1 VKRAERTRVK
11 FPFFSEPCEDFE
23 TFREHRSV
31 GTTFSLL
38 YTVASETV
46 WIIHVRDARGH
57 RGAEALR
64 EFIKTLRRENDLQPE
79 IAAPS
84 GPALRPITP
93 LIVACALFME
103 NLDSTIVSTSLPAI
117 AADLHQDPIALK
129 LSMTSYLLAQAVLIP
144 ASGWAADRFGARTV
158 FRAAILV
165 FTIGSI
171 LCGLSSTLPQFVA
184 ARIVQGCGGAMM
196 APVGRLALMRSVERS
211 ELVRALAWLTIPA
224 LIGPMLGPP
233 VGGFISTYFH
243 WRWNFWINVPI
254 GALGMILVS
263 RYIGE
268 FRQKPAPFDTRGFV
282 LSAVSLSSLI
292 FGLSVLGRGLVPFQ
306 IAGVLSLFGAIGL
319 AFYVRHARRVENP
332 ILDLALFKVPTYRA
346 AVLGGSLFRIGV
358 GATPFLLPL
367 LLQLGFGMTP
377 FQSGLTTFVAT
388 AGALIMKATAAS
400 VLQKFGFRKVLL
412 VNGVLSSLLLAAT
425 GLFGVE
431 TPHALLMAVLFAGG
445 FFRSLQFTGVNALAY
460 ADIAP
465 AQLSKATSFYAMA
478 QQLALSAGVAFAA
491 AALEIAREIS
501 GGALGAAEFPP
512 AFFAVALVSAFSLLA
527 FLPLPGDAGAHLS
540 GQRTQEAVRD
550 DPA

>member
-1 VKRAERTRVK
+1 MR
-11 FPFFSEPCEDFE
+11 PF
-23 TFREHRSV
+23 V
-31 GTTFSLL
+31 
-38 YTVASETV
+38 
-46 WIIHVRDARGH
+46 
-57 RGAEALR
+57 
-64 EFIKTLRRENDLQPE
+64 
-79 IAAPS
+79 
-84 GPALRPITP
+84 TP

-171 LCGLSSTLPQFVA
+171 LCGLSSTLSQFVA

-254 GALGMILVS
+254 GLAGMVLVS
-263 RYIGE
+263 LYIGE
-268 FRQKPAPFDTRGFV
+268 FREKNPAPFDARGFM

-292 FGLSVLGRGLVPFQ
+292 FGLTVLGRGFVPLPG
-306 IAGVLSLFGAIGL
+306 AGALILFGLIGL
-319 AFYVRHARRVENP
+319 LFYVRHARTATNP
-332 ILDLALFKVPTYRA
+332 ILDLNLFRVPTYRA
-346 AVLGGSLFRIGV
+346 SVIGGSLFRIGV

-367 LLQLGFGMTP
+367 MLQLGFGMTP
-377 FQSGLTTFVAT
+377 FESGLTTFVAT

-400 VLQKFGFRKVLL
+400 VLQKFGFRDVLL
-412 VNGVLSSLLLAAT
+412 VNGVLSSLSLAAI
-425 GLFGVE
+425 GLFGPDS
-431 TPHALLMAVLFAGG
+431 PHALLMAALFVGG
-445 FFRSLQFTGVNALAY
+445 FFRSLQFTAMNALAY

-465 AQLSKATSFYAMA
+465 AQLSKATSFYAVA
-478 QQLALSAGVAFAA
+478 QQLALSAGVTVAA
-491 AALEIAREIS
+491 AALEIARDLS
-501 GGALGAAEFPP
+501 GGALGAEQFPP
-512 AFFAVALVSAFSLLA
+512 AFFAVALVSAAALLA
-527 FLPLPGDAGAHLS
+527 FLPLRGDAGADLS
-540 GQRTQEAVRD
+540 GHAENIKD
-550 DPA
+550 DAT